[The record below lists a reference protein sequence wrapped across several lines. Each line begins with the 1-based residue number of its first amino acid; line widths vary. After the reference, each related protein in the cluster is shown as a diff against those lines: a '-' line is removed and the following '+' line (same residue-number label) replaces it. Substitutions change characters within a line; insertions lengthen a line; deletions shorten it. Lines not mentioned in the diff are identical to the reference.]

1 MDMNHDKT
9 VLVFGATGNIG
20 GSAARELL
28 RRGWRVRA
36 VTRNPA
42 GEKARALAA
51 RGAEV
56 VQADMEDSASLAG
69 AFDGIE
75 RVFSVQN
82 WTSSGVDGERRQ
94 AMRVAAAARDAQVKH
109 LVYGSAGEGEPNSGI
124 AHFDGKLESEAY
136 MRSLGLPLTVVRP
149 GPFMELLTDKQ
160 FLPPLGIWGAG
171 ARVMGWDTPS
181 PWIAVRDLGVAIANI
196 FEAPD
201 RWIGC
206 EISLFGDVK
215 SLGECRAIFEQVD
228 GKKPFRLPLPLW
240 LFGRMAGE
248 EMIHMWRWLVECHAR
263 RGVDDLWQTVEAS
276 HDLCPDLLDVSGWLQ
291 QLRAI
296 PS

>member
-28 RRGWRVRA
+28 KRGWRVRA

-228 GKKPFRLPLPLW
+228 GEKPFRLPLPLW

>member
-1 MDMNHDKT
+1 MDMDQNKK

-20 GSAARELL
+20 GAVARELL
-28 RRGWRVRA
+28 KRDWQVRA

-42 GEKARALAA
+42 GDKARALSA
-51 RGAEV
+51 RGAEL
-56 VQADMEDSASLAG
+56 VQADMGDSASLAV

-82 WTSSGVDGERRQ
+82 WTISGVDGERRQ

-149 GPFMELLTDKQ
+149 GPFMELLADKQ
-160 FLPPLGIWGAG
+160 FFPPLGIWGAG
-171 ARVMGWDTPS
+171 ARIMGWDTPS
-181 PWIAVRDLGVAIANI
+181 PWIALRDLGVAIANI
-196 FEAPD
+196 FEAPE

-206 EISLFGDVK
+206 EVSLFGDVK
-215 SLGECRAIFEQVD
+215 SLGECRAIFEQID

-240 LFGRMAGE
+240 LFGKMAGD
-248 EMIHMWRWLVECHAR
+248 EMLHMWQWLVDRNAR
-263 RGVDDLWQTVEAS
+263 RGTHDLWQTVEAS
-276 HDLCPDLLDVSGWLQ
+276 RELCPDLRDVSGWLREV
-291 QLRAI
+291 RA
-296 PS
+296 SA